1 MQDHRFDAIARS
13 LAGGAS
19 RRRFM
24 GWVGRAGAALGLAG
38 AGATRAT
45 PASGAAAQRDT
56 ADHYECYVAAPS
68 EPFEPRD
75 VVLADQFGEAKVR
88 ILSPDEFC
96 TPVSK
101 NGEPI
106 TDKDTHWTCYPI
118 EDPQPTRLPQVIADN
133 QFGTLRLRL
142 RRRGHLCVPSKKTIP
157 PPPPT
162 PTVAVTPTPTAT
174 ATATPTATTEP
185 TATPTPAPP
194 KANHFRCY
202 RVATDPVEPVG
213 VTLKDQ
219 FESEEVRLGTPE
231 VLCAPVDKN
240 EEGMA
245 DPAVH
250 LLAYP
255 FEAGPY
261 APRVATLDN
270 QFGTFKLRFER
281 AGWLFVPSQKLA
293 VDGNPVDLPFRRADH
308 YKAYPGEADRFG
320 PLAVTLKD
328 QFDSGQAA
336 VGTPDLLLAPVS
348 KNEEGIV
355 DEATHY
361 LGYPFVEP
369 AQGPTPVVELAN
381 QFGGLKVQLGEPT
394 YLLVPSRK
402 TAVDQG

>member
-1 MQDHRFDAIARS
+1 MRDQRFDTIVRS
-13 LAGGAS
+13 LADGTS

-38 AGATRAT
+38 ASAPRART
-45 PASGAAAQRDT
+45 ASGAAAQRED
-56 ADHYECYVAAPS
+56 ADHYECYVAVPA
-68 EPFEPRD
+68 ETFEPRD

-133 QFGTLRLRL
+133 QFGTLPLRL

-157 PPPPT
+157 PPPT
-162 PTVAVTPTPTAT
+162 PTVAVTPTV
-174 ATATPTATTEP
+174 TATPTATEEP
-185 TATPTPAPP
+185 TATPTPVPP
-194 KANHFRCY
+194 KSNHYRCY
-202 RVATDPVEPVG
+202 TVATDPVEPVG

-240 EEGMA
+240 EEGLA

-270 QFGTFKLRFER
+270 QFGAFKLRFER
-281 AGWLFVPSQKLA
+281 AGWLFVPSQKVA
-293 VDGNPVDLPFRRADH
+293 VDGTPLDLPFRRADH
-308 YKAYPGEADRFG
+308 YKAYLGESDQFG
-320 PLAVTLKD
+320 PLKVSLKD

-355 DEATHY
+355 DDATHY
-361 LGYPFVEP
+361 LGFPFVEP

-381 QFGGLKVQLGEPT
+381 QFGGLKVQLGEPI
-394 YLLVPSRK
+394 YLLVPSQK
-402 TAVDQG
+402 TAVDRG